1 MRDLGRDLCSDTLK
15 PAVRALMV
23 YGANPMVSIP
33 DQERVRQG
41 LLRDDLFTVVHDLFV
56 TDTARYADYVLPAT
70 SQIEH
75 LDLAPAWG
83 HLYLALNRPAL
94 PPRGESLPNTELVRR
109 LARALGRTEDW
120 LFESDESMLRGA
132 LASGHLWLEGITYER
147 LLEEGFVRLNRPDDW
162 RPFANGGFPTP
173 SGKAELY
180 SLALLGQGHDP
191 LPWSGEIRAGAGLHL
206 ITGKSLHFLNSGYS
220 NMQRHR
226 RRAGHVRIELHPD
239 DARARG
245 VRDGEL
251 VRVSSDRGD
260 VRAVCAV
267 SDRVRP
273 GVAWMPFGAM
283 QDASGAPRSVNVLTP
298 VEPTDWGGGSGFY
311 DTFVDVVPA

>member
-1 MRDLGRDLCSDTLK
+1 MRDLGRDLCSDTLQ
-15 PAVRALMV
+15 PPVRALMV

-83 HLYLALNRPAL
+83 HLYLALNRPAI
-94 PPRGESLPNTELVRR
+94 PPREECLPNTELFRR
-109 LARALGRTEDW
+109 LARALGRAEDW

-132 LASGHLWLEGITYER
+132 LASGHPWLEGITFER
-147 LLEEGFVRLNRPDDW
+147 LFEEGFVRLNRPDDW
-162 RPFANGGFPTP
+162 RPFANGGFPTQ

-180 SLALLGQGHDP
+180 SPALLGHGHDP
-191 LPWSGEIRAGAGLHL
+191 LPWSGEIRTGAGLHL

-220 NMQRHR
+220 NMERHR
-226 RRAGHVRIELHPD
+226 RRAGHVRIELNPD

-245 VRDGEL
+245 VGDGEL

-273 GVAWMPFGAM
+273 GVAWMPFGGM

-311 DTFVDVVPA
+311 DTFVDVAPA